1 MCIHTACNNSSLW
14 KTWFWPWK
22 DFCYEQRKQRWV
34 TTVMTHTVDALGW
47 LVRLV
52 SWKSATT
59 GRSLDLIHS
68 GTRELS
74 GMKHSIIIR
83 TLGSTVKFCVSF
95 QLYSLYSLLLVSV
108 FTNIDSQ
115 PGTPKTGRSG
125 TGSLLKKS
133 ESLILWVLPS
143 RQCRAWIELEKRV
156 AQLIAYSPPGVDPG
170 HARQGCPRSRPLSAA
185 FF

>member
-22 DFCYEQRKQRWV
+22 DFCYGQRKQRWV
-34 TTVMTHTVDALGW
+34 TTVMTHTVDALGR

-52 SWKSATT
+52 SWKSASTVT
-59 GRSLDLIHS
+59 SLDLIHS
-68 GTRELS
+68 GTCELS
-74 GMKHSIIIR
+74 EMKHSVIIR
-83 TLGSTVKFCVSF
+83 TLGSTVKFCVCHFLKNGKVSNF
-95 QLYSLYSLLLVSV
+95 SLLLVSV
-108 FTNIDSQ
+108 FTNINCCCGSQ

-125 TGSLLKKS
+125 TGLLLKKS

-156 AQLIAYSPPGVDPG
+156 AQL
-170 HARQGCPRSRPLSAA
+170 
-185 FF
+185 

>member
-1 MCIHTACNNSSLW
+1 MCSHNNSSLW

-22 DFCYEQRKQRWV
+22 DFCYGQRKQRWV

-59 GRSLDLIHS
+59 VTSLDLIHS

-95 QLYSLYSLLLVSV
+95 SEKWKRFQLYSLLLVSV
-108 FTNIDSQ
+108 FTNIDCCCGSQ

-133 ESLILWVLPS
+133 ESLILWVLPN

-156 AQLIAYSPPGVDPG
+156 AQL
-170 HARQGCPRSRPLSAA
+170 
-185 FF
+185 